1 MARTVREV
9 MTRTVVAAP
18 LQATY
23 KDLVRMMHD
32 HRVSAVPVIGETDTI
47 VGIVSEADLLVK
59 RDPGLFESHLLE
71 RPQRRHARAKALAT
85 VARDLMTAP
94 AITIGPDAGVGEAA
108 HLMRE
113 HTLKHVPVVDDRGH
127 VLGIVSRIDLLVSFL
142 RSDDAITDEVSG
154 VIAKEVGDPTAV
166 HVEAHDGLVSLE
178 GLVEFHSFAD
188 DIADRIRFIDGVV
201 SVDTARLD
209 WEVDDT
215 AEAASSASWV
225 GF

>member
-1 MARTVREV
+1 MVHTVRDV
-9 MTRTVVAAP
+9 MTKTVVAAP
-18 LQATY
+18 LGASF
-23 KDLVRMMHD
+23 KDLVRMMHE
-32 HRVSAVPVIGETDTI
+32 HRVSAVPILGESGTI

-59 RDPGLFESHLLE
+59 RDPDLFEWHLLE
-71 RPQRRHARAKALAT
+71 LPQRRHAHAKALGT

-94 AITIGPDAGVGEAA
+94 PITIGPGATIGEAA

-142 RSDDAITDEVSG
+142 RGDDAIVDEVEGAIARDLDDPLAVRIGSRDG
-154 VIAKEVGDPTAV
+154 V
-166 HVEAHDGLVSLE
+166 VSLE
-178 GLVEFHSFAD
+178 GLVEFHSVAD
-188 DIADRIRFIDGVV
+188 RIADRVRFIDGVV
-201 SVDTARLD
+201 AVDVERMD

-215 AEAASSASWV
+215 AEVPSSVSWV